1 MTGVGRIWKRSF
13 IPTFWCATSRSFW
26 SHLIRLS
33 SSDHDSE
40 PFPSTY
46 KMSLTCAL
54 LFFNT
59 GTIFTGGLES
69 LPPAMTSLSQVISET
84 HWSMM
89 VGRLNSMSPNY
100 SSIFLSTHPICQ
112 WLVLPCSFGITSWR
126 WTRRLTYSGKPE
138 HVHHL
143 NSFSC
148 YIGISLWH
156 PSSFSHYVSPSRP
169 FALT

>member
-26 SHLIRLS
+26 SHLIKLS
-33 SSDHDSE
+33 YSDHDSE

-84 HWSMM
+84 HWSMV

-100 SSIFLSTHPICQ
+100 SSIFCLLTQSVSGWFCLAHLGSHPD
-112 WLVLPCSFGITSWR
+112 VERG
-126 WTRRLTYSGKPE
+126 G
-138 HVHHL
+138 
-143 NSFSC
+143 
-148 YIGISLWH
+148 
-156 PSSFSHYVSPSRP
+156 
-169 FALT
+169 